1 MSTETIE
8 TQYNGEVE
16 IEIGKTVV
24 GFKSDFEQYGVVIAV
39 TENYWGGYKL
49 TIQNENGFEGEY
61 TGGQTET
68 VRDANDCWFE

>member
-1 MSTETIE
+1 MSTVTIE

-24 GFKSDFEQYGVVIAV
+24 GFKSDFEQFGVVIAV

-61 TGGQTET
+61 IGGQTET